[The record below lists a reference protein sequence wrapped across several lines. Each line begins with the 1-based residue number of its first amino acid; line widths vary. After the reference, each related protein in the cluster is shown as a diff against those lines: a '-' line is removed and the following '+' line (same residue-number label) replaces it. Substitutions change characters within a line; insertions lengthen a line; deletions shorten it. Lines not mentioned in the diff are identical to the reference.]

1 MAEDKGMRAL
11 FERLQRIE
19 TRMVV
24 GFEQLG
30 VSVTSPEDWCTVDPV
45 KHSVHLKGA
54 GRSLKS
60 IQLAIAAAGGDD
72 GLYAVFCNGKAVAT
86 VKGGHHEY

>member
-1 MAEDKGMRAL
+1 MSEDKGMRAL

-19 TRMVV
+19 TRMVA

-30 VSVTSPEDWCTVDPV
+30 VSVTSPEDWCVVDIV
-45 KHSVHLKGA
+45 KHSVHLKGP

-72 GLYAVFCNGKAVAT
+72 GLFAVFVGGKAVAT
-86 VKGGHHEY
+86 VEGRNHVY